1 MITFKRYPHIHDL
14 IIHYANSL
22 NEKNILEM
30 MNAGISNAS
39 EAEVFANSIWRMVDQ
54 MAIDNE
60 NNIVV
65 LGRTDNTDLMPDLE
79 YEISLY
85 FANNGYDA
93 IWEKSFD
100 EN

>member
-1 MITFKRYPHIHDL
+1 MITFKRYPHIRDL
-14 IIHYANSL
+14 IIHYAKTFD
-22 NEKNILEM
+22 EHGILKM
-30 MNAGISNAS
+30 MDAEISNTK
-39 EAEVFANSIWRMVDQ
+39 EAEVFAKFVWRMVDQ

-60 NNIVV
+60 NNTIV
-65 LGRTDNTDLMPDLE
+65 LGQTDNSDMMPDLD

-85 FANNGYDA
+85 FSNNGYEE